1 MLSGSVSVLRFVSI
15 HAPTWGATRAKGFA
29 EVVENCFNPRAHV
42 GRDDRSQPP
51 TITVIVSIHAPTWGA
66 TKRYFRSLTPEQS
79 FNPRA
84 HVGRDDKGSISETAD
99 TASFNPRAHVGRDI

>member
-1 MLSGSVSVLRFVSI
+1 MSGSVSVLRFVSI

-42 GRDDRSQPP
+42 GRDD
-51 TITVIVSIHAPTWGA
+51 
-66 TKRYFRSLTPEQS
+66 
-79 FNPRA
+79 
-84 HVGRDDKGSISETAD
+84 KGSISETAD